1 VGCVSALRPPLP
13 RSLLAQSAASPRRR
27 DALAT
32 AARRLAS
39 PDTARTDTPGVRPG
53 SGAVATLRPGATT
66 RSTQIIEAAPRP
78 SSLRQH
84 SVARRRTAWRP
95 AIRSPSAQGL
105 ALASAT
111 STGRS
116 RVRPAGTV
124 QPDAQRQPP
133 AARRRSPSRCAVS
146 PSPTE
151 ARRIGRE
158 RHGEAGCVPPSAV
171 EGREARVRR
180 APAVGA
186 ENGRKLAVQRSS
198 AGATGVGRC
207 GVAPRRDRLRR
218 RASVDG
224 WLRHA
229 TTNGRLIRKNPS
241 LHNIAYKSVAVLR
254 FCSYMLAQ
262 DN

>member
-1 VGCVSALRPPLP
+1 MVGCVSALRPPLP

-39 PDTARTDTPGVRPG
+39 PDTARTDTPGKTPG

-105 ALASAT
+105 ALASAAV
-111 STGRS
+111 SGRS

-151 ARRIGRE
+151 ARRVGRSLY
-158 RHGEAGCVPPSAV
+158 GVAGCVPPSD
-171 EGREARVRR
+171 GRQPAACRSGPRGPRPTCPRCERGRR
-180 APAVGA
+180 P
-186 ENGRKLAVQRSS
+186 
-198 AGATGVGRC
+198 
-207 GVAPRRDRLRR
+207 
-218 RASVDG
+218 
-224 WLRHA
+224 
-229 TTNGRLIRKNPS
+229 
-241 LHNIAYKSVAVLR
+241 
-254 FCSYMLAQ
+254 
-262 DN
+262 